1 MEGSTNF
8 DFYLMPYTK
17 INYRY
22 FIVFK
27 IKVKIILELEENI
40 VRCSSDFEHRK
51 DLLNIKVAGCGDTHL

>member
-1 MEGSTNF
+1 
-8 DFYLMPYTK
+8 MPYTK

-51 DLLNIKVAGCGDTHL
+51 DLLNIKVAGCGGTHL